1 MIDVQTDSI
10 KHLPK
15 PRDMNTLNISVFNSK
30 HHTGFAIPTPVSPIV
45 RTIYYYKTYFRVQLC
60 KSDPTI

>member
-15 PRDMNTLNISVFNSK
+15 PRDMNTLNISVFDSK
-30 HHTGFAIPTPVSPIV
+30 YHTGFAIPTPVSPIV
-45 RTIYYYKTYFRVQLC
+45 GTIYYYKTYFR
-60 KSDPTI
+60 TIM